1 LTTVMQD
8 TRRAGE
14 VLVETLLR
22 MLRNEHAEGTVLPT
36 RLVVRGSC
44 GAAPEAP
51 AARR

>member
-1 LTTVMQD
+1 MQD

-22 MLRNEHAEGTVLPT
+22 MLRDEHAEGTVLPT

-44 GAAPEAP
+44 GAAHGAT
-51 AARR
+51 AVRQ